1 MAAVPLYAHVELAPH
16 GPSPTRHRLGGSVMI
31 VDVVAIVVVVSGV
44 RVVVA
49 VDDTFRIHLRLIT
62 DVPNS
67 T

>member
-1 MAAVPLYAHVELAPH
+1 
-16 GPSPTRHRLGGSVMI
+16 MI

-49 VDDTFRIHLRLIT
+49 VDDTFRIHLRLIM